1 MKVSTSTFLP
11 RNDNYNAATK
21 PDYFGYYWIILN
33 EFEMNEQDILQGRL
47 DPELINRLRKE
58 IGADS
63 EEQTEAAANAA
74 VATLT
79 TALARNADSPNG
91 SNALMS
97 ALDRDHDGSI
107 LDDAVGI
114 LFGRK
119 QPKNPKTVDGPGI
132 LEHIF
137 GSKQERV
144 AEGIGRGTGL
154 DKNQILRILMT
165 IAPLVLGALGKA
177 RRNQSSRVDGGGGN
191 GILDLLR
198 NVVLSRGNQMA
209 DGGLINRLVES
220 DEDDGVLE
228 DLGNLGMNAFLSRR
242 K

>member
-1 MKVSTSTFLP
+1 
-11 RNDNYNAATK
+11 
-21 PDYFGYYWIILN
+21 
-33 EFEMNEQDILQGRL
+33 MNEQDILQGRL
-47 DPELINRLRKE
+47 DPELIDRLRKE

-63 EEQTEAAANAA
+63 EEQTEAAATAA

-79 TALARNADSPNG
+79 TALARNADSANG
-91 SNALMS
+91 SNALLS

-119 QPKNPKTVDGPGI
+119 QPKNPKAVDGPGI

-137 GSKQERV
+137 GRKQERV

-154 DKNQILRILMT
+154 DRNQILRILMT
-165 IAPLVLGALGKA
+165 LAPLVLGALGKA
-177 RRNQSSRVDGGGGN
+177 RKNQSSREAGGGGN

-198 NVVLSRGNQMA
+198 NVVLSRGNQL
-209 DGGLINRLVES
+209 DDRGLLNKLVDS
-220 DEDDGVLE
+220 DDDDGVLE

>member
-1 MKVSTSTFLP
+1 M
-11 RNDNYNAATK
+11 
-21 PDYFGYYWIILN
+21 
-33 EFEMNEQDILQGRL
+33 
-47 DPELINRLRKE
+47 DPELIDRLRKE

-91 SNALMS
+91 SKSLLS

-119 QPKNPKTVDGPGI
+119 QPKNPKAVDGSGI

-137 GSKQERV
+137 GRKQERV

-154 DKNQILRILMT
+154 NKNQILRILMT
-165 IAPLVLGALGKA
+165 VAPLILGALGKA
-177 RRNQSSRVDGGGGN
+177 RRNQPPRGSGGD

-198 NVVLSRGNQMA
+198 NVVLSRGNQL
-209 DGGLINRLVES
+209 DDRGLLNRLVES
-220 DEDDGVLE
+220 DEDDGVLD